1 MPVGNRKNILY
12 RLTLPVFG
20 LRCRWRGV
28 SCEPGEGAA
37 SPARD
42 LSRAVER
49 VFRRHHVV
57 GGCVQVIRGG
67 TLAERYAAGYA
78 DLALREAV
86 TPGTLFRTASVAK
99 MACALL
105 VMRLQ
110 TRGLL
115 DVHEDIS
122 ALWGAPIRNPQ
133 HPDTPIPLCSLLS
146 HTSGLMD
153 SPLYFQSFGR
163 AVTVDE
169 ILADGACFTTREP
182 GQRFQYSNFAAGL
195 VGCLLERRF
204 GVSLAT
210 LAQRELFDPLEARAT
225 FDLASLV
232 GTPPASSY
240 RVLPPSRRPAFD
252 APRRLR
258 DARPILAPDPQ
269 RHYLL
274 ASGSLFLTAEALARL
289 ALPVVNGGHAARGV
303 FLSLEAVSHMKTPST
318 AWPEPEVRMRH
329 GMGLLEVDDR
339 KVSKN
344 RLYGHQGFAY
354 GAVNGVFLDERGSG
368 FASLN
373 SGASEQRLGHLSL
386 LNRDLIDLLL
396 NGDGYA

>member
-1 MPVGNRKNILY
+1 MPVGNRKNTLY
-12 RLTLPVFG
+12 RLALPVAG

-28 SCEPGEGAA
+28 RAEPGEGDA
-37 SPARD
+37 SPALD
-42 LSRAVER
+42 LSPAVER

-67 TLAERYAAGYA
+67 ALAERYAAGYA
-78 DLALREAV
+78 DLASRKAV
-86 TPGTLFRTASVAK
+86 TSATMFRTASVAK

-115 DVHEDIS
+115 DVNEDIS
-122 ALWGAPIRNPQ
+122 ALWGAPIRNHG
-133 HPDTPIPLCSLLS
+133 HPDTPIPLHSLLS

-153 SPLYFQSFGR
+153 SPLYFRSFDHP
-163 AVTVDE
+163 VTVDD
-169 ILADGACFTTREP
+169 ILSDGACFTGREP

-204 GVSLAT
+204 GESLET
-210 LAQRELFDPLEARAT
+210 LAQRELFRLLGARAT
-225 FDLASLV
+225 FDLASLDSM
-232 GTPPASSY
+232 PPASSY
-240 RVLPPSRRPAFD
+240 RVLPPSRRPVFD
-252 APRRLR
+252 AASRLR
-258 DARPILAPDPQ
+258 DARPVLAPDPQ
-269 RHYLL
+269 SHYLL
-274 ASGSLFLTAEALARL
+274 ASGSLFLTAGALARL
-289 ALPVVNGGHAARGV
+289 ALPLMNGGLVGSAG
-303 FLSLEAVSHMKTPST
+303 FLSSQAVSQMKTPST
-318 AWPEPEVRMRH
+318 AWPEPEIRMRH

-339 KVSKN
+339 KVSKS

-354 GAVNGVFLDERGSG
+354 GAVNGIFWDEHGNG

-386 LNRDLIDLLL
+386 LNRDLINVLL
-396 NGDGYA
+396 GGE